1 MRIVY
6 VQCVHDFNIE
16 TPMNKELFN
25 RYFRHEATLHE
36 EEQLLKWLDDDPAH
50 YDVLNQE
57 RRIFD
62 ALLFSEEPQVKKH
75 ALWTTRHFWTQVA
88 SIAAAVVV
96 AFGIGMVA
104 TPYFASQPEMQY
116 TQINVPA
123 GQRVDVTLADGTEVC
138 LNALSS
144 LRFPQNFQGDTRE
157 VTLDGEGYFDVAHDK
172 DHPFIVKTK
181 RADVRVLGTEFDV
194 TAFTKEADEHFEVSL
209 VEGAVLLHDNMNQQE
224 DIRMVPDQTVALQE
238 GQLVAAE
245 TPVYKDF
252 AWRDGILSF
261 HDEDFVTLL
270 SRFESTFGVRIVN
283 LMQDIPEASFTGKIR
298 IDEGVD
304 HALWV
309 LLRNCDFNY
318 FRDSIEHSTIYIQDK
333 K

>member
-1 MRIVY
+1 
-6 VQCVHDFNIE
+6 
-16 TPMNKELFN
+16 MNKDIFN
-25 RYFRHEATLHE
+25 RYFNHEATLHE

-50 YDVLNQE
+50 YDQLNQE

-62 ALLFSEEPQVKKH
+62 ALLLSDEPSPQKK
-75 ALWTTRHFWTQVA
+75 AMWTTRHFWTQVA
-88 SIAAAVVV
+88 SLAAAVVV
-96 AFGIGMVA
+96 AFGVGVVA
-104 TPYFASQPEMQY
+104 TPYFESTPEMHY
-116 TQINVPA
+116 TQIDVPA
-123 GQRVDVTLADGTEVC
+123 GQRVDVTLSDGTEVC

-157 VTLDGEGYFDVAHDK
+157 VTLNGEGYFDVAHDK
-172 DHPFIVKTK
+172 EHPFIVKTK

-194 TAFTKEADEHFEVSL
+194 TAFEKEANECFEISL
-209 VEGAVLLHDNMNQQE
+209 VEGAVLLHDNLNKQD
-224 DIRMVPDQTVALQE
+224 DIRMVPDQTVALRE
-238 GQLVAAE
+238 GRLVAEE
-245 TPVYKDF
+245 TPVFKDF

-261 HDEDFVTLL
+261 HNEDFVTLL

-283 LMQDIPEASFTGKIR
+283 LMQDIPEATFTGKIR

-309 LLRNCDFNY
+309 LLRNCDFHY
-318 FRDSIEHSTIYIQDK
+318 FRDSIEHSTIYIEDK